1 MSILYALLDN
11 GFKVIGFEK
20 DSKGNT
26 NREFTEDDREFT
38 EDDIDVYQH
47 YNNPTFIAKD
57 SAVMLYFLIYINK
70 KLINIDINI
79 IEEIIKVMEKATND
93 RYDADLVGYFNKE
106 LKIKVNIMKLPFEK
120 IYY

>member
-20 DSKGNT
+20 DSKGNI
-26 NREFTEDDREFT
+26 NREFT